1 MLRTKIRIFSR
12 DLNLLS
18 ISNVFIISFY
28 SFYEVLSSINRSN
41 ELNVYIYSYIR
52 SIWKDSSLRLM
63 RERDW
68 PRNKDV
74 YKRRVHAIRGASK
87 TSSECLNL
95 IYKFIEGFVA
105 RSPLSFL
112 ETSLV
117 IRRRGEEEILLRR
130 ERINTTIFS
139 LDDVREIFI
148 SHRSRE

>member
-28 SFYEVLSSINRSN
+28 SFCEVLSNINRSN

>member
-12 DLNLLS
+12 DLNLVS

-28 SFYEVLSSINRSN
+28 SFCEVLSNINRSN

>member
-1 MLRTKIRIFSR
+1 MRTKIRIFSR

>member
-1 MLRTKIRIFSR
+1 MRTKIRIFSR

-130 ERINTTIFS
+130 ERINTTNFS

>member
-1 MLRTKIRIFSR
+1 MRTKIRIFSR

-52 SIWKDSSLRLM
+52 SICKDSLRLM